1 MDKPNSFPN
10 ELFTENFE
18 KSPSSTTT
26 YDEANDLTLI
36 ANNNIHHELEKIG
49 TTKTEHYDP
58 EHGGLE
64 NVEIIKTNVTM
75 ASVIEL
81 PDEHNAFYKGIPN
94 GGYGWVVAIVGF
106 LINFIMFGTASIW
119 GVFSN
124 AFATTILKDKATTI
138 ELMGVGATLIVCL
151 NIFTPVGPMLGFLG
165 ARGTMMLGSTLM
177 SLGIILAGF
186 STEVWHLYL
195 SQGVLFGFGASLVY
209 MSIVAVIPQW
219 FTTRRGTAMG
229 ISSAGSG
236 FGGLALSPMVSSLVE
251 KYGLAWTYRIVGLM
265 AFGICMIASCLI
277 RTRLPPGHVNQRAR
291 SPFKLSLLKDANFV
305 IMLFGVVIALTGYL
319 IPLFYMPKY
328 CAAHGISAIQSSNIV
343 GVACAMNAIGRL
355 VLGYYADRIG
365 RLNMF
370 MIAST
375 LAGLFCML
383 LWPFA
388 KTYETMMA
396 FAVLFGFTC
405 GIYYA
410 LAPPITAA
418 VVGPDNI
425 SGGLSILFIASAISG
440 TGPPI
445 ASAIQQ
451 ATPGG
456 GYIGVQM
463 FSGAVYL
470 FGSLIC
476 ICLKWKMTGS
486 LISNM

>member
-1 MDKPNSFPN
+1 MEKSSPLPNEILAEDVTQMSPNS
-10 ELFTENFE
+10 
-18 KSPSSTTT
+18 S
-26 YDEANDLTLI
+26 YDDLNDLTLI
-36 ANNNIHHELEKIG
+36 PNNNIHHQLEKVS
-49 TTKTEHYDP
+49 TTKTEKYDM

-64 NVEIIKTNVTM
+64 AVGPIQTNVTM
-75 ASVIEL
+75 ASIIEL
-81 PDEHNAFYKGIPN
+81 PDEHNAFYQGIPN

-106 LINFIMFGTASIW
+106 LINFVMFGTASIW

-124 AFATTILKDKATTI
+124 AFATTILKDKASTI

-151 NIFTPVGPMLGFLG
+151 NVFTPLNPIMAPLG
-165 ARGTMMLGSTLM
+165 ARTTMMIGSTLM
-177 SLGIILAGF
+177 ALGIILAGF

-195 SQGVLFGFGASLVY
+195 TQGVLFGIGASIVY
-209 MSIVAVIPQW
+209 MAIVSVIPQW

-236 FGGLALSPMVSSLVE
+236 FGGLTLSPMVSSLVE
-251 KYGLAWTYRIVGLM
+251 KYGLPWTYRIVGLM
-265 AFGICMIASCLI
+265 AFGIGMLASCLI
-277 RTRLPPGHVNQRAR
+277 RTRLPPGHVHQPKK
-291 SPFKLSLLKDANFV
+291 SPIRLSLLKDSNFV
-305 IMLFGVVIALTGYL
+305 IMLFGVVISLTGYL

-328 CAAHGISAIQSSNIV
+328 CAAHGISSIQSSNIV

-355 VLGYYADRIG
+355 ILGYFADRIG
-365 RLNMF
+365 RLNMYV
-370 MIAST
+370 MAST
-375 LAGLFCML
+375 FAGLTCML

-425 SGGLSILFIASAISG
+425 SAGLSILFLASAISG

-445 ASAIQQ
+445 ASAIQE

-456 GYIGVQM
+456 GYLGVQM
-463 FSGAVYL
+463 FSGSVYI
-470 FGSLIC
+470 FGSIIC
-476 ICLKWKMTGS
+476 VALKYKMTGS
-486 LISNM
+486 LFSNM

>member
-1 MDKPNSFPN
+1 
-10 ELFTENFE
+10 
-18 KSPSSTTT
+18 
-26 YDEANDLTLI
+26 
-36 ANNNIHHELEKIG
+36 
-49 TTKTEHYDP
+49 
-58 EHGGLE
+58 
-64 NVEIIKTNVTM
+64 
-75 ASVIEL
+75 
-81 PDEHNAFYKGIPN
+81 
-94 GGYGWVVAIVGF
+94 
-106 LINFIMFGTASIW
+106 
-119 GVFSN
+119 
-124 AFATTILKDKATTI
+124 
-138 ELMGVGATLIVCL
+138 MGVGATLIVCL
-151 NIFTPVGPMLGFLG
+151 NIFTPIVPLLAPLG

-186 STEVWHLYL
+186 STQVWHLYL
-195 SQGVLFGFGASLVY
+195 SQGILFGLGASLVY
-209 MSIVAVIPQW
+209 MTIVAVIPQW

-236 FGGLALSPMVSSLVE
+236 FGGLALSPMVSFLVE
-251 KYGLAWTYRIVGLM
+251 KYGLPWTYRIVGLM

-277 RTRLPPGHVNQRAR
+277 RTRLPPGHVNQPAR
-291 SPFKLSLLKDANFV
+291 SPIKLSLLKDINFV

-319 IPLFYMPKY
+319 IPLFYMPSKFIGYSFMILLLTISLEY
-328 CAAHGISAIQSSNIV
+328 CTAHGISSIQSSNIV
-343 GVACAMNAIGRL
+343 GIACAMNAIGRL
-355 VLGYYADRIG
+355 VLGYFADRIG

-375 LAGLFCML
+375 FAGLFCML

-418 VVGPDNI
+418 VVGSDNI
-425 SGGLSILFIASAISG
+425 SGGLSILFLASAIAG

-451 ATPGG
+451 ATLGG
-456 GYIGVQM
+456 GYLGVQM
-463 FSGAVYL
+463 FSGAVYI
-470 FGSLIC
+470 FGSFIC

-486 LISNM
+486 LFSNM